1 MKALSHFF
9 RPLIAEIVTV
19 SITLFRLMIPVII
32 IVKVLEELGG
42 VALLGT
48 LLGPLMG
55 LIGLPD
61 SMGLVWAAAVFANIY
76 AGILVL
82 FSLGLQDSLSVA
94 QITVLSGLLL
104 MAHGLPIEA
113 RIAQRA
119 GVRLRAI
126 LVVRIGGGLVF
137 AWLLHQ
143 IYSQGDWLQQPNQMS
158 WQPDPVDSSLQ
169 GWAQAQLESLL
180 VVQLVIIVLLTGLR
194 ILRLLGIEKLMAW
207 LLQPLLKLLGIGKEA
222 TSITIIG
229 VTLGLAFGGGLLI
242 KEAQAGH
249 VSKRDVFAS
258 MVFLGLCHG
267 LIEDTLLML
276 LLGADLSGILWMR
289 LAFSLLVVAILS
301 RWLDRQNPEFQQ
313 RYLVRP

>member
-1 MKALSHFF
+1 MKTLDQFF
-9 RPLIAEIVTV
+9 RPLVAEIVTV
-19 SITLFRLMIPVII
+19 SITLFKLMIPVIV
-32 IVKVLEELGG
+32 IVKILEELGG
-42 VALLGT
+42 IELLGT
-48 LLGPLMG
+48 LLGPIMG
-55 LIGLPD
+55 LIGLPE
-61 SMGLVWAAAVFANIY
+61 STGLVWAATAMVNIY

-82 FSLGLQDSLSVA
+82 FSQNLQDSLSVA

-126 LVVRIGGGLVF
+126 LLIRIGGGFLF
-137 AWLLHQ
+137 AWLLHL
-143 IYSQGDWLQQPNQMS
+143 IYSQGDWLQQPVQLA
-158 WQPDPVDSSLQ
+158 WQPDPVDDSLQ

-180 VVQLVIIVLLTGLR
+180 AIQVVIIVLLTGLR
-194 ILRLLGIEKLMAW
+194 ILRLLGIEKMMAW

-242 KEAQAGH
+242 KEVQAGH
-249 VSKRDVFAS
+249 ISERDVFAS
-258 MVFLGLCHG
+258 MAFLGLCHS
-267 LIEDTLLML
+267 LIEDTLLVM

-289 LAFSLLVVAILS
+289 LAFSLVVVAILS
-301 RWLDRQNPEFQQ
+301 RWQDRQNPEFQQ